1 MGWNRW
7 CVPTSTSTSPLD
19 GTCVAGMV
27 TGPDPQGEVAETVLG
42 IATVDEA
49 TLGLAANSIEKA
61 IITTAPSLGTALV
74 IMWVKPHAPT
84 CDPRLSCARPDLR
97 PRPSRQRC

>member
-1 MGWNRW
+1 
-7 CVPTSTSTSPLD
+7 
-19 GTCVAGMV
+19 MV

-74 IMWVKPHAPT
+74 IM
-84 CDPRLSCARPDLR
+84 
-97 PRPSRQRC
+97 